1 MWAQTIC
8 WMTQGASA
16 LLAAIH
22 IAAAVA
28 SAQELAP
35 RAYWPAPNGTNALV
49 AAYQYT
55 KGDIVTDPSLP
66 ITGVDS
72 SINYALLTYQR
83 TFSLFTRTAT
93 LQFNV
98 PYTWGSS
105 DGFAESEP
113 ISRDFS
119 AMADARLRL
128 SVNLRGAPSM
138 DVEGFQ
144 ALRSNPRTIVGVSI
158 LVQPPTGGYDSD
170 NVINAGTNRW
180 AVKPAVGVIWPIRPT
195 WLFEFEL
202 GSWLFGDNDDFLGAT
217 RAQDPILS
225 GEFHLIKR
233 IRPGLWVSLDAN
245 IYGGGRT
252 TVGAEERAN
261 LQRNSR
267 LGATLVVP
275 FKRRHAFRF
284 AYSTGVVTESG
295 GDFESIIVSYVFA
308 WR

>member
-1 MWAQTIC
+1 MDDPRCLGLAGGDPHRGRGSVGS
-8 WMTQGASA
+8 GAR
-16 LLAAIH
+16 
-22 IAAAVA
+22 
-28 SAQELAP
+28 P

-72 SINYALLTYQR
+72 SINYAVLTYQR
-83 TFSLFTRTAT
+83 TFSLFKRTAT

-105 DGFAESEP
+105 DGFAEGKP
-113 ISRDFS
+113 IRRDIS

-144 ALRSNPRTIVGVSI
+144 ALRANPRTIVGVSI

-170 NVINAGTNRW
+170 SVINAGTNRW

-252 TVGAEERAN
+252 TVGAEERAD

-295 GDFESIIVSYVFA
+295 GDFENIIVSYVFA